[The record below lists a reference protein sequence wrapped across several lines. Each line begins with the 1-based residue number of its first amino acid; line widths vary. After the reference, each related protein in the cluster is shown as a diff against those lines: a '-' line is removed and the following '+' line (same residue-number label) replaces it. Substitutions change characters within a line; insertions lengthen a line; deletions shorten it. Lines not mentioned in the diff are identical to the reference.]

1 MDGVKVAFYFRN
13 LIIKTKN
20 KNTTLFQT
28 LHNEKVSVTKGLFYI
43 NIYIKESSNDY
54 FAFV

>member
-28 LHNEKVSVTKGLFYI
+28 LHNEKVSATKGLFYI
-43 NIYIKESSNDY
+43 NIYIYIRKQQ
-54 FAFV
+54 